1 MPSQVNPS
9 RRRRLLI
16 AAACIL
22 LVFGFIALLS
32 WPEPEPRYENRT
44 VTEWSLDL
52 NSPYPEVRSNA
63 TVTIRSLGSEAVP
76 PLVRQ
81 LDSRDSLLKRPFLAL
96 APRLPVS
103 WRRKFIRAMRPFEP
117 AAERLAA
124 VKALACLGTNA
135 PVVPLLRLLR
145 DSDRQ
150 LAAETA
156 NALASIGPASVPGF
170 VQALEDPEPRV
181 RALACYGLSRLGR
194 GAAEAAPALVRRLND
209 RELQIASQAA
219 NALLQ
224 IGPSAVPSL
233 ARAVTDP
240 DPITR
245 YHAARTLGSMG
256 YPARIAV
263 PELVIAAQDIDPS
276 VKREARNAL
285 RILAPDL
292 ALNDVDPGQN

>member
-1 MPSQVNPS
+1 MPSRVKPS
-9 RRRRLLI
+9 PRRLLLI
-16 AAACIL
+16 AAAFIL
-22 LVFGFIALLS
+22 LAFGFIALLV

-44 VTEWSLDL
+44 LTEWSLDL
-52 NSPYPEVRSNA
+52 NSPFPEVRSNA
-63 TVTIRSLGSEAVP
+63 TVTIRSMGPEAVP

-103 WRRKFIRAMRPFEP
+103 WRRKFMRTMRPFEP

-135 PVVPLLRLLR
+135 PVGPLLRLLR
-145 DSDRQ
+145 HTDRQ
-150 LAAETA
+150 LAAEAA
-156 NALASIGPASVPGF
+156 NALVSMGSAAVPSL
-170 VQALEDPEPRV
+170 VQALEDPEPGV
-181 RALACYGLSRLGR
+181 RALACYGLSRIGR
-194 GAAEAAPALVRRLND
+194 SAAEAAPALVRRLND

-224 IGPSAVPSL
+224 IGPPATPALV
-233 ARAVTDP
+233 RALSDP

-256 YPARIAV
+256 HSARSAV
-263 PELVIAAQDIDPS
+263 PELVVAAHDIDPS
-276 VKREARNAL
+276 VRREARNAL
-285 RILAPDL
+285 RILAPDFP
-292 ALNDVDPGQN
+292 LNDVDPGQN